1 MAKIGKLY
9 ILNRSVYLRDLKN
22 REKFISY
29 VVTGPFFL
37 IEVESTFW
45 HKILTNKLEIGWIFC
60 LSTDLSELC

>member
-9 ILNRSVYLRDLKN
+9 ILNHSVSLRDLTN
-22 REKFISY
+22 RQKFISDA
-29 VVTGPFFL
+29 VIGPFFL